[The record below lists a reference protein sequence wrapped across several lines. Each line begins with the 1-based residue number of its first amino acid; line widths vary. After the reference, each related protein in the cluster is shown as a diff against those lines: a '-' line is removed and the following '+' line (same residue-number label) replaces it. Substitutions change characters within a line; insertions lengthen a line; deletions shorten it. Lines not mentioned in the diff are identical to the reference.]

1 MLFTRSAAS
10 PKVALKCAPLP
21 LLRPPFAFNAVTR
34 EGYSGYYKVRARES
48 NDSSEIIMF
57 DNDAWRDSRIRARFV
72 SM

>member
-1 MLFTRSAAS
+1 MLFTSAAS

-21 LLRPPFAFNAVTR
+21 LRSPFAFNAVTR
-34 EGYSGYYKVRARES
+34 EGYLGYYKVHARES
-48 NDSSEIIMF
+48 NDSSEIIML